1 MEWLANTQKK
11 LQRLTYFVSAVSMF
25 TLIPIMLLTSF
36 DAVSRTIFGKPVPGV
51 MEASSYMLVMMI
63 LLGLAY
69 TQQVKGHPRV
79 TILASRLHPRLSIF
93 VEIVVNL
100 LCLGI
105 TGIIVYQ
112 GWVVARS
119 DVGKIVSD
127 VLRIPQYP
135 FRMLVPLGGGL
146 LFLEFLVDLLAT
158 VQKHRKRVSK
168 K

>member
-1 MEWLANTQKK
+1 MERLANAQKK

-25 TLIPIMLLTSF
+25 VLIPIMLLTTF
-36 DAVSRTIFGKPVPGV
+36 DAVSRTIFNKPVPGV
-51 MEASSYMLVMMI
+51 MEASSYMLVILI

-79 TILASRLHPRLSIF
+79 TILTSRLPSHLSIL
-93 VEIVVNL
+93 VEVVVNL

-105 TGIIVYQ
+105 TSIIVCQ
-112 GWVVARS
+112 GWMVAKS

-127 VLRIPQYP
+127 VLRIPQFP

-146 LFLEFLVDLLAT
+146 LFLEFLVDFLASA
-158 VQKHRKRVSK
+158 QKLKKWFSK

>member
-1 MEWLANTQKK
+1 MEWLANAQKK

-25 TLIPIMLLTSF
+25 VLIPIMLLTFF
-36 DAVSRTIFGKPVPGV
+36 DAVSRTIFDKPLPGV

-79 TILASRLHPRLSIF
+79 TILVSRLHPRLSIF

-112 GWVVARS
+112 GWMVARS

-127 VLRIPQYP
+127 VLRIPQFP
-135 FRMLVPLGGGL
+135 FRMFVPVGGGL

-158 VQKHRKRVSK
+158 IQKHRKRVSK

>member
-11 LQRLTYFVSAVSMF
+11 LQRLTYYVSAVSMF
-25 TLIPIMLLTSF
+25 VLIPIMLLTFF
-36 DAVSRTIFGKPVPGV
+36 DAISRTIFDKPVPGA

-79 TILASRLHPRLSIF
+79 TILASRLPPHLSIF
-93 VEIVVNL
+93 VEILVNL

-112 GWVVARS
+112 GWVVAKS
-119 DVGKIVSD
+119 DIGKIVSD
-127 VLRIPQYP
+127 VLRIPQFP
-135 FRMLVPLGGGL
+135 FRMLVPVGGGL
-146 LFLEFLVDLLAT
+146 LFLEFLVDFLAA
-158 VQKHRKRVSK
+158 VQEAKKRVSK

>member
-1 MEWLANTQKK
+1 MEWLANAQKK
-11 LQRLTYFVSAVSMF
+11 LQRLTYFISAVSMF
-25 TLIPIMLLTSF
+25 VLIPIMLLTFF
-36 DAVSRTIFGKPVPGV
+36 DAVSRTIFDKPLPGV

-79 TILASRLHPRLSIF
+79 TILVSRLHPRLSIF

-112 GWVVARS
+112 GWMVARS

-127 VLRIPQYP
+127 VLRIPQFP
-135 FRMLVPLGGGL
+135 FRMFVPVGGGL

-158 VQKHRKRVSK
+158 IQKHRKRVSK